1 MCVEREYDDSH
12 PRERCV
18 LVPFFFIF
26 FFYFH
31 SRLQERVDMIRKYH
45 EVNAARA
52 GKQGIK
58 PMPYHGNVY
67 ALLDPT
73 YMESDVSRK
82 KNH

>member
-1 MCVEREYDDSH
+1 
-12 PRERCV
+12 
-18 LVPFFFIF
+18 
-26 FFYFH
+26 
-31 SRLQERVDMIRKYH
+31 MIRKYH

-82 KNH
+82 KNHR

>member
-1 MCVEREYDDSH
+1 
-12 PRERCV
+12 
-18 LVPFFFIF
+18 
-26 FFYFH
+26 
-31 SRLQERVDMIRKYH
+31 MIRKYH

-82 KNH
+82 KNHRSNSLLLNQ